1 MKATTSS
8 ASTVVSKD
16 RLSIFDEK
24 TRKIIESDMIK
35 MHGKNY
41 GTTKTT
47 NAEKKKNN
55 KKINLVGIPKG
66 TEEQDIYAKMMMRMV
81 ENNEKFENMA
91 LERLMNVPD
100 DVTTSSEGSESPVTS
115 SESQQPL
122 PRHRIKHLEELR
134 REHLASSPAVSTT
147 VSKKEDDNDI
157 AQLNFIT
164 VVVPVVLAVSLF
176 FMFFWF

>member
-81 ENNEKFENMA
+81 ENNEKFENKA
-91 LERLMNVPD
+91 LERLMNVLD
-100 DVTTSSEGSESPVTS
+100 DVTTSSEGSESP
-115 SESQQPL
+115 
-122 PRHRIKHLEELR
+122 R
-134 REHLASSPAVSTT
+134 
-147 VSKKEDDNDI
+147 N
-157 AQLNFIT
+157 
-164 VVVPVVLAVSLF
+164 
-176 FMFFWF
+176 